1 MSPMPER
8 LRVRLF
14 RWAVLLALT
23 AGFVAVLEI
32 VRLPAALLLGAMLGG
47 IAMAAADAPVRV
59 PGLPYLAA
67 QGIVGCLMARAITPA
82 ILVAMLHDWPVVIF
96 AVLSVIVASGA
107 LGWSMARLRLLP
119 GNTAV
124 WGTSPGAANAMILM
138 AEAYGADIRLVA
150 FMQYFRVILVSAAA
164 TLVARFWA
172 HVGGTAAPIVWF
184 PPVHPLPLLAT
195 LVLAGLGATV
205 APRLHIPAGPL
216 LLPLFLG
223 AALHGVGAIGIDLP
237 PWLLA
242 ISYALVGWSIG
253 LRFSRPIL
261 LHVLRLLPRVALT
274 LIALILLCGGVG
286 ALLVPLAGVDPLTA
300 YLATSPGGA
309 DSVAIIAASS
319 PVNVSFVMALQV
331 ARFMVVMLAGPRLAR
346 FVARH
351 TGAAAPR
358 GAVINRP
365 VP

>member
-1 MSPMPER
+1 MTPPAIG
-8 LRVRLF
+8 LRRRAF
-14 RWAVLLALT
+14 RWAALLALT
-23 AGFVAVLEI
+23 AGFVALLETA
-32 VRLPAALLLGAMLGG
+32 RLPAALLLGAMLGG
-47 IAMAAADAPVRV
+47 IAMAAADASVRV
-59 PGLPYLAA
+59 PNLPYMAA

-82 ILVAMLHDWPVVIF
+82 ILVAMLHDWPLVVF
-96 AVLSVIVASGA
+96 AVVSVIAASGG
-107 LGWSMARLRLLP
+107 LGWSLARLRLLP

-172 HVGGTAAPIVWF
+172 HAGGTAAAVVWF
-184 PPVHPLPLLAT
+184 PPVHPLPLLET
-195 LVLAGLGATV
+195 LVLAGLGATL
-205 APRLHIPAGPL
+205 APRLRIPAGPL
-216 LLPLFLG
+216 ILPLFLG

-261 LHVLRLLPRVALT
+261 MHVLRLLPRVALT
-274 LIALILLCGGVG
+274 LIALILLCGGIG
-286 ALLVPLAGVDPLTA
+286 AVLVPLAGVDPLTA

-331 ARFMVVMLAGPRLAR
+331 ARFMVVLLAGPSVAR
-346 FVARH
+346 FVAAR
-351 TGAAAPR
+351 TGAAASR
-358 GAVINRP
+358 TVAINRSLP
-365 VP
+365 